1 MEHEICISC
10 GGHGRKWGVEVG
22 VAKGAT
28 SSNGNV
34 IANCKLNKAK
44 ANQSVKRVLFKRDWL
59 SDTLGIVEVEETRK
73 RKRMRGEGR
82 LQGTEFGEYR
92 KKKRMVGDARLQG
105 IEVREYAKRMRG
117 QRGLQGM

>member
-1 MEHEICISC
+1 
-10 GGHGRKWGVEVG
+10 
-22 VAKGAT
+22 
-28 SSNGNV
+28 
-34 IANCKLNKAK
+34 
-44 ANQSVKRVLFKRDWL
+44 
-59 SDTLGIVEVEETRK
+59 
-73 RKRMRGEGR
+73 MRGEGR